1 MEELQMELEQ
11 LYMINATIYQPLY
24 EMTQV
29 RKVISCAMA
38 EFDKWHCIC

>member
-24 EMTQV
+24 EITQV
-29 RKVISCAMA
+29 GKSFLMQRSSLTLY
-38 EFDKWHCIC
+38 